1 MSMKQAMALIL
12 SASMLV
18 ACAGNAKQPKGAVS
32 LSPDQLGAMIS
43 ESQDSLQTQDTAV
56 D

>member
-12 SASMLV
+12 SAGLLA
-18 ACAGNAKQPKGAVS
+18 ACAGGGKQPKGAVS

-43 ESQDSLQTQDTAV
+43 EAQDSLHNQDTAI